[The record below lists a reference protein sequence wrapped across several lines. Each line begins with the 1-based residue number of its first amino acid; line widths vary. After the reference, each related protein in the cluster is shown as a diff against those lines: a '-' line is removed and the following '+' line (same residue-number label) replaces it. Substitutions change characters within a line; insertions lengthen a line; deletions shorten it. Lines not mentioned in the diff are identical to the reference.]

1 PRAIEELPGYA
12 QGAFSVQDLGAQLA
26 APLLQLGAG
35 QHVLDAC
42 AAPGG
47 KSTHIAALA
56 DVDRVALDHDANAL
70 ARVRENIDRLRL
82 ASPRTHVLAGD
93 AGEPSQWWNG
103 RPFDRILVDAPCTA
117 SGVGRRHPAVKG
129 LRREWAK

>member
-1 PRAIEELPGYA
+1 
-12 QGAFSVQDLGAQLA
+12 GAQLA
-26 APLLQLGAG
+26 APLLQLAGG

-47 KSTHIAALA
+47 KTTHIAELA
-56 DVDRVALDHDANAL
+56 DVDLVALDHDAARL

-82 ASPRTHVLAGD
+82 ASARINVLAGD
-93 AGEPSQWWNG
+93 AAQPSQWWNG

-117 SGVGRRHPAVKG
+117 SGVVRRHPDVKW
-129 LRREWAK
+129 LRRESDLAQFAGQQ